1 MKKTPFRATS
11 RRAHTVAVVAAATA
25 ALAAPLLFAGPSA
38 TAAEPHSVGTVHIV
52 QIRGVA
58 ASADEVTKVAT
69 EMTAQN
75 GGELRRIYYS
85 ASQSFSATL
94 TDDQVAKYLND
105 SRVDSVT
112 KDHTYQVAGE
122 PGAAPSGFG
131 GFGGFVRSD
140 DGPSAPGWG
149 LDRIDQ
155 RELPL
160 DGGYSAP
167 NTASDARVYIVDT
180 GLRTTHEEF
189 GGRAHTAYDAI
200 AQTRGEDGDCH
211 GHGTAS
217 AAIAAGERSGAAKE
231 AGIESV
237 RAFGCDGTGSMEHI
251 MTAVDWITAHAERP
265 AVVSLGFSGEPGTVV
280 DRQLYNMTRLGI
292 PYTAAAG
299 GGSGGSGSDACM
311 QSPGRQTTGITVAA
325 TDQRDSRPAWSN
337 YGACVHLFA
346 PGENIPT
353 AGAAS
358 DDAYRSLSGT
368 SAATAEATGA
378 VAMYLSDHPDATPVD
393 IDKALIEA
401 STKDHVQD
409 PGTGSKNRLLYVGD
423 GSAAGDPR

>member
-11 RRAHTVAVVAAATA
+11 RRARTTTVAVAVAAA
-25 ALAAPLLFAGPSA
+25 LATPLLAAGPSA
-38 TAAEPHSVGTVHIV
+38 MAAEPHSAGTVHIV

-58 ASADEVTKVAT
+58 ASADEVTKAAK
-69 EMTAQN
+69 EMTSQN

-85 ASQSFSATL
+85 ASQGFSATL
-94 TDDQVAKYLND
+94 TDEQVAKYLND

-112 KDHTYQVAGE
+112 KDRTYRVAGRL
-122 PGAAPSGFG
+122 GAAPDRS
-131 GFGGFVRSD
+131 GGFVGSG

-167 NTASDARVYIVDT
+167 NTASGVRVYVVDT
-180 GLRTTHEEF
+180 GVRTTHEEF
-189 GGRAHTAYDAI
+189 GGRARTAYDAI
-200 AQTRGEDGDCH
+200 AQGPGEDHDCH

-217 AAIAAGERSGAAKE
+217 AAIAAGERSGAAKQ

-237 RAFGCDGTGSMEHI
+237 RAFGCDGTGSMEHV
-251 MTAVDWITAHAERP
+251 MSAVDWITAHAERP
-265 AVVSLGFSGEPGTVV
+265 AVVSLGFSGEPGTVI

-299 GGSGGSGSDACM
+299 GSADGTGGDACM
-311 QSPGRQTTGITVAA
+311 KTPGRQTTGITVAA
-325 TDQRDSRPAWSN
+325 TDRRDGRPAWSG

-346 PGENIPT
+346 PGEDIPT

-358 DDAYRSLSGT
+358 DDAYGSLSGT

-378 VAMYLSDHPDATPVD
+378 VAMYLSDHPDAAPAD
-393 IDKALIEA
+393 IDTALIEA
-401 STKDHVQD
+401 STKDRVQD
-409 PGTGSKNRLLYVGD
+409 PGAGSKNRLLYVGR
-423 GSAAGDPR
+423 GSTARDSR